1 MTVQQIKLL
10 EEIEEISSDSSAKVH
25 QFPTEYK
32 KKQLSPRVS
41 VIEVQKHAEFWPTS
55 DVVALD
61 EDSAKCSEY
70 TLVTYF
76 FEHIKQIS
84 RKSAVP
90 LLIGHALPVY
100 VPTINLPLRSGDPAE
115 QWPT

>member
-10 EEIEEISSDSSAKVH
+10 EELEEISSDTSAKVH

-41 VIEVQKHAEFWPTS
+41 AIEVQEQHTEFWPTS

-61 EDSAKCSEY
+61 EDSAKCTEC

-76 FEHIKQIS
+76 FEHI
-84 RKSAVP
+84 
-90 LLIGHALPVY
+90 
-100 VPTINLPLRSGDPAE
+100 
-115 QWPT
+115 